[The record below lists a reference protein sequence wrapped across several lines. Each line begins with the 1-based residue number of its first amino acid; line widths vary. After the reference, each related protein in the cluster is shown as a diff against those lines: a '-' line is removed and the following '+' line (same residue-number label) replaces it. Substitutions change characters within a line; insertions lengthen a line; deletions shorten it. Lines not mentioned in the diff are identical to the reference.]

1 MFKKICIRKSLGGF
15 LVFRYKQSFNIVHPG
30 NDDGLFAWCG
40 FELYPFLELCCK
52 TCSILYAY
60 TSPYYVRISNGGG
73 LKGIFMNTSFYGSL
87 SGGRI
92 LGLFFDLKEVFT
104 SESQRCYPGKFCE
117 ISSVND
123 SDKSAPAGLQSSL
136 LCVEHVD
143 KKGKPLL
150 YLVFEYLDTDLKKYI
165 DRHGRGPNNPI
176 PPNTIQVS
184 HKSFLPSFHKLEEI
198 RRIFSMGTNV
208 GNDITSDRMSILI
221 HVRDSDDAR
230 VIL

>member
-1 MFKKICIRKSLGGF
+1 MENRQERKCRSTYFHIFKQGCLRK
-15 LVFRYKQSFNIVHPG
+15 
-30 NDDGLFAWCG
+30 
-40 FELYPFLELCCK
+40 
-52 TCSILYAY
+52 ILYVCVRVWEDSWSFDTNSHSTLFILA
-60 TSPYYVRISNGGG
+60 TMMACLLDVVSNSIHFLNYVAKPVQTVCIHVPLLHSHFKRGRFKRDMYEDKLLWVS
-73 LKGIFMNTSFYGSL
+73 LSL

-92 LGLFFDLKEVFT
+92 LGLFFDLQEVFT
-104 SESQRCYPGKFCE
+104 FESQRCYPGKFCE
-117 ISSVND
+117 ISYVND

-184 HKSFLPSFHKLEEI
+184 RKSFLPF
-198 RRIFSMGTNV
+198 
-208 GNDITSDRMSILI
+208 TS
-221 HVRDSDDAR
+221 
-230 VIL
+230 

>member
-1 MFKKICIRKSLGGF
+1 MK
-15 LVFRYKQSFNIVHPG
+15 
-30 NDDGLFAWCG
+30 
-40 FELYPFLELCCK
+40 
-52 TCSILYAY
+52 
-60 TSPYYVRISNGGG
+60 
-73 LKGIFMNTSFYGSL
+73 TSFYGSLSL

-92 LGLFFDLKEVFT
+92 LGLFFDLQEVFT
-104 SESQRCYPGKFCE
+104 FESQRCYPGKFCE
-117 ISSVND
+117 ISNVND

-184 HKSFLPSFHKLEEI
+184 RKSFLPF
-198 RRIFSMGTNV
+198 
-208 GNDITSDRMSILI
+208 TS
-221 HVRDSDDAR
+221 
-230 VIL
+230 